1 MPRPNIIEG
10 LYGPELHNILAEMEE
25 VFPPLTAGPT
35 DEIRHI
41 MYRAGQHSVVDWL
54 KKRLED

>member
-25 VFPPLTAGPT
+25 IFPPTEAGPN

-41 MYRAGQHSVVDWL
+41 MYRAGQRSVVAWL
-54 KKRLED
+54 KQRLEN